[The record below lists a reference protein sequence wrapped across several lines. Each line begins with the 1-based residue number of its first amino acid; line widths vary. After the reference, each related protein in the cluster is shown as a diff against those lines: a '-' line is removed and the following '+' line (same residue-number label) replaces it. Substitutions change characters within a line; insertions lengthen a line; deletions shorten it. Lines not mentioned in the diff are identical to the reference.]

1 GFIMDYETFEG
12 FFNRMK
18 DVKIAT
24 IGGYTLEYW
33 TIESIL
39 PLLPDSEYITYSK
52 GDLEIGVDHI
62 GHYFEVGSLSSIYN
76 SSFDE
81 GINNFDN
88 LIDYLDYLYDNSK
101 EEERQQEQR
110 RIEHLKEEERK
121 QKKVDDFINPN

>member
-1 GFIMDYETFEG
+1 MDYETFEG
-12 FFNRMK
+12 FFKRMK

-62 GHYFEVGSLSSIYN
+62 GHYFEVGSLSPIYN

-88 LIDYLDYLYDNSK
+88 LIDYLDYLYENSK

>member
-1 GFIMDYETFEG
+1 MDYETFEG
-12 FFNRMK
+12 FFKRMK

-62 GHYFEVGSLSSIYN
+62 GHYFEVGSLSPIYN